1 MRSIDIATPKAY
13 NDHNVF
19 LFVCIVFIHS
29 ISNWILCGHLVS
41 FTIYPNKSL
50 FECDTIGKSY
60 VDPKKIWNRIV
71 ERRACTKKT
80 SNYTAMLRADYVQ
93 LFQLLFHLF
102 VCFGFDL
109 SSSFNSSFVHLC
121 AYAYLWVEFFWSQRN
136 NDIGHMISIAIIQ
149 LLPKRAAF
157 ILFISAPLFALFL
170 SLSLTVHCNGF
181 FKSMLFCQFSWRF
194 YFLLN
199 FSNIFCVL

>member
-1 MRSIDIATPKAY
+1 M
-13 NDHNVF
+13 
-19 LFVCIVFIHS
+19 L
-29 ISNWILCGHLVS
+29 ILR
-41 FTIYPNKSL
+41 K
-50 FECDTIGKSY
+50 FETGLLKE
-60 VDPKKIWNRIV
+60 
-71 ERRACTKKT
+71 ERAQKKT

-121 AYAYLWVEFFWSQRN
+121 AYAHLWVEFFWSQRN

-181 FKSMLFCQFSWRF
+181 LKSMLFCQFCWRF

-199 FSNIFCVL
+199 FSNIFCVLYKSFNYLQYWKQTHSIWIFYGYSADVYSLVYLSIYCVV